1 MVSMRVLE
9 REGVIQPIDRDHINW
24 ERIRT
29 SVLSTLRQRGF
40 DVDRAE
46 ELAQA
51 AIVNVYAANEMI
63 SSKRAAAD
71 CMAEAYGIL
80 HREAAERSTSGG
92 SLLDGDTVEQSRH
105 VEQRTSYET
114 TTADVRNGLKALR
127 DTRMLCRHYGVTED
141 GISFAEVFTVDQL
154 ADCQPHKH
162 GRIVVQTET
171 YGSCFHV

>member
-80 HREAAERSTSGG
+80 HREAAERATSGG

-105 VEQRTSYET
+105 VEQRQSYET
-114 TTADVRNGLKALR
+114 ATTDVRDGIKAIR
-127 DTRMLCRHYGVTED
+127 DTRTLCKNYGVNAD
-141 GISFAEVFTVDQL
+141 GISLDESLTVDVL
-154 ADCQPHKH
+154 GVRHPDKH
-162 GRIVVQTET
+162 GRIVVQTEQ